1 LEEKALAHQST
12 CVERSSQETRTG
24 MAGTSHADGLT
35 KALVGVAFNAF
46 RLRAGVIKRETCDN
60 LQDKD
65 NVKKNNKVT
74 DETHAPQNDK
84 VIEEKH
90 VPKNVKASAE
100 IAIPKSPNVQ
110 DKFEVTM
117 NNVANHPANIKAFDF
132 DKTVQM
138 AKTYLDEDVPSS
150 TS

>member
-1 LEEKALAHQST
+1 
-12 CVERSSQETRTG
+12 

-46 RLRAGVIKRETCDN
+46 RVRAGVIKRETCDN